1 MITTSLTVMLP
12 FKIQGVYS
20 LRKINLNVVS
30 IKWLHIL
37 HVVEEPRMSD
47 NKILNEMKCKETQA
61 LLF

>member
-1 MITTSLTVMLP
+1 MLP

-30 IKWLHIL
+30 IKWLHTL